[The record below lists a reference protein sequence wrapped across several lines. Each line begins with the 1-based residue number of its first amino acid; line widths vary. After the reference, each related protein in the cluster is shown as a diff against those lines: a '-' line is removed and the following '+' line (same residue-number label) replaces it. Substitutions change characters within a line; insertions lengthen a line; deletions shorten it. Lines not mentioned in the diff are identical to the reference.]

1 MTKLTARASMM
12 LKGRC
17 FATFTVFTK
26 GKPLLFQQK
35 FRPQEL
41 CESRG
46 GRPGL
51 RSLISLRFLWT
62 LSNTQPTVP
71 TKDFGLVKRLCKGP
85 VQQIDVFVAA
95 PSTETVLWRRSA
107 PAETESHYGRGI
119 LPSRAQNPAIIRIR
133 IFIVPVQ
140 VYHEICLTMY
150 SND

>member
-1 MTKLTARASMM
+1 MTILTARASMM

-26 GKPLLFQQK
+26 G
-35 FRPQEL
+35 
-41 CESRG
+41 

-51 RSLISLRFLWT
+51 PSLISLRFLWT

-71 TKDFGLVKRLCKGP
+71 TKDFGLVKRFCKGP

-95 PSTETVLWRRSA
+95 LSTETVVRRRSA

-119 LPSRAQNPAIIRIR
+119 LPSRAQKPAIIRIR
-133 IFIVPVQ
+133 IFIFPVQ
-140 VYHEICLTMY
+140 VYHEICLTVY
-150 SND
+150 TNY